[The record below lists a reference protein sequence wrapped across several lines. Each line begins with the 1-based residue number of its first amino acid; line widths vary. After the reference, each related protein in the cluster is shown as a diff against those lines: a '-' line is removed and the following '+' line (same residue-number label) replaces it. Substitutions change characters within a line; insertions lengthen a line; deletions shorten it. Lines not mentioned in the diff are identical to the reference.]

1 MSPGELGYR
10 HRTSTLVIRS
20 SGFAAGSHQNL
31 SPHGMRKLPSGSFGS
46 TLCSS
51 MALMTVPLATAR
63 RSSLPCGRTFLMVSS
78 VTGPLG
84 MVARMLPAFTNA
96 MYSPDA

>member
-1 MSPGELGYR
+1 
-10 HRTSTLVIRS
+10 
-20 SGFAAGSHQNL
+20 
-31 SPHGMRKLPSGSFGS
+31 
-46 TLCSS
+46 
-51 MALMTVPLATAR
+51 
-63 RSSLPCGRTFLMVSS
+63 MVSS